1 MVCNSVCFLLIL
13 FNHAVY
19 TDDFFAIW
27 EVQDIRLVLAV
38 MIRILLPEQHDLSII
53 LFDFNVANYSVVPDQ
68 DLNDTLAHLEV
79 DFVASALLR
88 TYKVLEI
95 VLVVISQD
103 CIFARVECV
112 KL

>member
-1 MVCNSVCFLLIL
+1 
-13 FNHAVY
+13 
-19 TDDFFAIW
+19 
-27 EVQDIRLVLAV
+27 
-38 MIRILLPEQHDLSII
+38 MIRILLSEQHDLSII

-68 DLNDTLAHLEV
+68 DLNDTFAHLEV

-95 VLVVISQD
+95 VLVVIGQD